1 MIKTFRKITTVILLL
16 LAIVACSTEKN
27 TLINRTYHGT
37 TARYNGYFNAN
48 ELIRQAVTSYQNS
61 MKEDYYSL
69 LEIEPLPDETE
80 VIGLYPSI
88 DTAIVKCTKVI
99 QNHSMPRNDRPSH
112 TKKEKNACISA

>member
-1 MIKTFRKITTVILLL
+1 MIRTYRKIVAVLILL
-16 LAIVACSTEKN
+16 AVIVACSTEKN

-61 MKEDYYSL
+61 LKEDYYSL
-69 LEIEPLPDETE
+69 LKIEPLPDETE

-99 QNHSMPRNDRPSH
+99 
-112 TKKEKNACISA
+112 

>member
-1 MIKTFRKITTVILLL
+1 MIKTYRNSLFLLL
-16 LAIVACSTEKN
+16 LVLGVVACSTEKN

-48 ELIRQAVTSYQNS
+48 ELIRQGITSYRTS
-61 MKEDYYSL
+61 LKEDYYSL
-69 LEIEPLPDETE
+69 LKIDPLPNETE

-99 QNHSMPRNDRPSH
+99 QNHSMPSNRSPLWP
-112 TKKEKNACISA
+112 KGA